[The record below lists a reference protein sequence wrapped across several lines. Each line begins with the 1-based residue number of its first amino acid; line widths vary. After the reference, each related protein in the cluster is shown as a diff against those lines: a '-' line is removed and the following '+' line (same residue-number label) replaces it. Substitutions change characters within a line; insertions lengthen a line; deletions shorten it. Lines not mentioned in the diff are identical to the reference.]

1 MCIRDRHGTSLGG
14 CDICGA
20 NLKRFWCQFTCSPN
34 QSDFVVAM
42 KTIQTPSPVQPGT
55 MLTALNTTVTMNS
68 NTVCDL
74 YNSCNKTQYVT
85 QVAAMQTASGFIN
98 FQGSQAVTIGKALIN
113 VNYSTDPKKSLTLE
127 LLKCN
132 ETFPSGEDPSGYPI
146 RRACTCN
153 NCDLACTSVNM
164 DTINTK
170 ISTMKGFN
178 LSLILI
184 IYIGVLL
191 FGMLL
196 IILRYVR
203 KMNKRKIALS
213 ESHFEE
219 ESNFLRD
226 KAE

>member
-1 MCIRDRHGTSLGG
+1 
-14 CDICGA
+14 
-20 NLKRFWCQFTCSPN
+20 
-34 QSDFVVAM
+34 
-42 KTIQTPSPVQPGT
+42 
-55 MLTALNTTVTMNS
+55 
-68 NTVCDL
+68 
-74 YNSCNKTQYVT
+74 
-85 QVAAMQTASGFIN
+85 
-98 FQGSQAVTIGKALIN
+98 
-113 VNYSTDPKKSLTLE
+113 
-127 LLKCN
+127 
-132 ETFPSGEDPSGYPI
+132 
-146 RRACTCN
+146 
-153 NCDLACTSVNM
+153 M